1 MAVGKRCRDEGFLS
15 PRGVLGDRL
24 DGIYRLLADHGD
36 VLFPDDY
43 FADLYRVSTK
53 GRPTVPARV
62 LATVMVLQSREGLSD
77 YEAVD
82 RLGRDLAWQ
91 AAAGVPVGY
100 RPFHQT
106 VLVKLR
112 ARLRN
117 SARPKRFLE
126 DVVAVARESG
136 VLSDRARVVDSTP
149 VFDAVATQDTV
160 TQLRAVI
167 RKLLGHLDR
176 TDPDAAG
183 RVRAVL
189 VRDDDYRAP
198 GKPPCDWDDPA
209 ARERLVDDLVRDV
222 LAAVAVFDGTEVT
235 DVWLVEHLEFMVLI
249 AGQDVVEGDDGVFR
263 IARQVAPDRVI
274 STVDPEARHG
284 HKSKSRRFDGFK
296 AHIAEDPDGEII
308 TDVVVTPA
316 NTADAD
322 ALADLLGTSEDTGGD
337 GAKPVVYGDA
347 GYGGAE
353 VLERLDEAGYEF
365 VIKVPSP
372 SRREGRW
379 SKADFGVDIDNDTV
393 TCPAGITVA
402 ISYGSDGSGAARF
415 GASCKTC
422 PLRELCTTAATGRTI
437 TIHRREDILQTQR
450 FTQTTDPAWAADYT
464 GTRPKV
470 ERKLAHLTR
479 KPWGGRKGRMRG
491 AARIAGDLIVRAAT
505 IDLARLADQGLTRTP
520 NGWAVNPP

>member
-1 MAVGKRCRDEGFLS
+1 MALGKSRRDEQFLS
-15 PRGVLGDRL
+15 PRAVLGDRL
-24 DGIYRLLADHGD
+24 DGIYWLLADHGD
-36 VLFPDDY
+36 VLFGEDY

-91 AAAGVPVGY
+91 AAAGVPVGCGS
-100 RPFHQT
+100 FHQT

-176 TDPDAAG
+176 TDPEAAG

-209 ARERLVDDLVRDV
+209 ARERLVDELVRDV

-249 AGQDVVEGDDGVFR
+249 AGQDVAEEDDGVFR
-263 IARQVAPDRVI
+263 IARQVAKDRVI

-284 HKSKSRRFDGFK
+284 HKSNNRLFDGFK
-296 AHIAEDPDGEII
+296 AHVAEDPDGEII

-316 NTADAD
+316 NTPDAD
-322 ALADLLGTSEDTGGD
+322 ALDDLLAGEACDSGG
-337 GAKPVVYGDA
+337 GKPIIYGDA

-353 VLERLDEAGYEF
+353 VLERLDEAGYQF

-379 SKADFGVDIDNDTV
+379 SKADFGVDIDEDTV
-393 TCPAGITVA
+393 TCPAGITVPT
-402 ISYGSDGSGAARF
+402 SYGSHGAGAARF
-415 GASCKTC
+415 ATNCHTC
-422 PLRELCTTAATGRTI
+422 RLHDLCTAAEAGRTI
-437 TIHRREDILQTQR
+437 TIHRREDLLQTER
-450 FTQTTDPAWAADYT
+450 FTQANDPDWRPDYT

-479 KPWGGRKGRMRG
+479 KPWGARRGRMRG

-505 IDLARLADQGLTRTP
+505 INLARLADQGLTHTP
-520 NGWAVNPP
+520 NGWAAHPP

>member
-1 MAVGKRCRDEGFLS
+1 MALGKSRRDEGFLS

-24 DGIYRLLADHGD
+24 DGVYLLLADHGD
-36 VLFPDDY
+36 VLFPEDY
-43 FADLYRVSTK
+43 FADLYEVSTK

-62 LATVMVLQSREGLSD
+62 LASVMVLQSREGLSD

-100 RPFHQT
+100 GSFHQT

-117 SARPKRFLE
+117 SDRPKRFLE
-126 DVVAVARESG
+126 DVVAVARECG

-176 TDPDAAG
+176 TDRDAATA
-183 RVRAVL
+183 VRAVL
-189 VRDDDYRAP
+189 CRDDDYRTP

-209 ARERLVDDLVRDV
+209 AREHLVDDLVRDV

-263 IARQVAPDRVI
+263 IARQVAADRVI
-274 STVDPEARHG
+274 STVDREARHG

-316 NTADAD
+316 NTPDAD
-322 ALADLLGTSEDTGGD
+322 VLDDLLGGSDGD
-337 GAKPVVYGDA
+337 DAKPVIYGDA

-353 VLERLDEAGYEF
+353 VLERLDEAGYQF

-372 SRREGRW
+372 ARRQGRW
-379 SKADFGVDIDNDTV
+379 SKADFGVDIEGDTV
-393 TCPAGITVA
+393 TCPTGITVA
-402 ISYGSDGSGAARF
+402 INYTADGSGTARF
-415 GASCKTC
+415 AKHCTRC
-422 PLRELCTTAATGRTI
+422 PLRNMCTTADAGRTI

-450 FTQTTDPAWAADYT
+450 FEQHTNPDWAADYT

-470 ERKLAHLTR
+470 ERKLAHLIR